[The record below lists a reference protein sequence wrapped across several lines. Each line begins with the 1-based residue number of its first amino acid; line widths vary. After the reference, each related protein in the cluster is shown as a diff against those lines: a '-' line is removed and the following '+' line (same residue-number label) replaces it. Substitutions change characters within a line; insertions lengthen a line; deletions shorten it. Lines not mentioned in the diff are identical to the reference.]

1 MFDLLAEFSSLV
13 RRAMIFF
20 SVFVLV
26 NKVVAL
32 VFKVNPNPKRRVF
45 SMRIT
50 NSQVVAGTS

>member
-13 RRAMIFF
+13 RRAMFF

-45 SMRIT
+45 SMRII

>member
-13 RRAMIFF
+13 RRAMFFF

>member
-13 RRAMIFF
+13 RRAMFF
-20 SVFVLV
+20 FVFVLV

>member
-13 RRAMIFF
+13 RRAMFF